1 MDFAKPAAQLAVVAS
16 FCLLSGAAVAGKC
29 SGTNINNVISWEP
42 SEIVKGTT
50 LALWRAASVSVSDDP
65 AAASHLVS
73 GECIGS
79 FFTSAEGKTSATG
92 SCIRRDKDGD
102 ALYEEWTAT
111 DGAGGKGTWK
121 HVGGSGKFAK
131 ASGSG
136 QWEYSPLHGKMAAV
150 RWSGNCQ

>member
-1 MDFAKPAAQLAVVAS
+1 MHLIKPAAHFAAIAS
-16 FCLLSGAAVAGKC
+16 FCLLSGAAIAGKC

-65 AAASHLVS
+65 SMPAHLIS

-79 FFTSAEGKTSATG
+79 FFTSAEGKTSANG
-92 SCIRRDKDGD
+92 SCIRRDKEGD
-102 ALYEEWTAT
+102 ALYEEWIAT

-121 HVGGSGKFAK
+121 HVGGTGKFAK
-131 ASGSG
+131 AAGNG
-136 QWEYSPLHGKMAAV
+136 QWEFSPLHGKTAAV
-150 RWSGNCQ
+150 RWSGTCQ